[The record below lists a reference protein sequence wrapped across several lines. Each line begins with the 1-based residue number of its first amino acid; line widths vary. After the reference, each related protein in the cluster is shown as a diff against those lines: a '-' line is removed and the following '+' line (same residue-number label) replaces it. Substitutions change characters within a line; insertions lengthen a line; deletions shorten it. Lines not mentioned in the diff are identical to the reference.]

1 MTYTRLPLADFMAK
15 YVAFTTLTDAPYAAW
30 ATDAE
35 AEIGESYGTM
45 QQKATELLTAHFL
58 ASQGIGLAAGAATL
72 LATGANSF
80 KSGTFS
86 ASIAESVVAARA
98 KGGLASTIYGQE
110 LQRIKRRLFGGP
122 VLVGC
127 A

>member
-1 MTYTRLPLADFMAK
+1 MTYDRLPLTTFQAK
-15 YVAFTTLTDAPYAAW
+15 YAAFPTLTEPSYDAW

-35 AEIGESYGTM
+35 SEIGESYGDL

-72 LATGANSF
+72 LATGATSF

-86 ASIAESVVAARA
+86 ASIAESVVTARA
-98 KGGLASTIYGQE
+98 KGGLASTSYGQE

-122 VLVGC
+122 FLAGC